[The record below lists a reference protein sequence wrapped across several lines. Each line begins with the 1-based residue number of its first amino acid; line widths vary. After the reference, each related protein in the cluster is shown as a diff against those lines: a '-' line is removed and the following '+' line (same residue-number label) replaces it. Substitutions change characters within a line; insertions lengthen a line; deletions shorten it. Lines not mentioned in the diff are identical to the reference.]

1 MGGAGSDRAVSWRL
15 WMTSQLIEMLRYV
28 ELIEEVDLTGDRL
41 EEVEDEDEDASRL

>member
-1 MGGAGSDRAVSWRL
+1 
-15 WMTSQLIEMLRYV
+15 MTSQLIEMLRYV